1 MIKTVK
7 VKKQF
12 RIDELIKYVRENHVG
27 GSHYKEY
34 FSDCKEYLLRIN
46 GYKLDYLLKDET
58 MGFQN
63 GKYPNMPLDTTF
75 TVEVE
80 EDITEDTVFTWLVE
94 ASDTRIWTQANASI
108 SDVKVERT
116 KEIRALINGKL
127 QLIWEAE

>member
-12 RIDELIKYVRENHVG
+12 RIDELIKYIFDNDIAGKRFEERSDYKSYSITHAVHVTG
-27 GSHYKEY
+27 EGVVNVEGL
-34 FSDCKEYLLRIN
+34 FN
-46 GYKLDYLLKDET
+46 T
-58 MGFQN
+58 
-63 GKYPNMPLDTTF
+63 DTTF

-80 EDITEDTVFTWLVE
+80 EEITEDTVFTWLVE
-94 ASDTRIWTQANASI
+94 ASDTRIWTQRNASI

>member
-7 VKKQF
+7 VKKQM
-12 RIDELIKYVRENHVG
+12 RLDELIKYIFDNDIAGKRFEERSDYKSYSITHAVHVTG
-27 GSHYKEY
+27 EGVVNVEGL
-34 FSDCKEYLLRIN
+34 FN
-46 GYKLDYLLKDET
+46 
-58 MGFQN
+58 
-63 GKYPNMPLDTTF
+63 PDTTF

-108 SDVKVERT
+108 SDAKVERT